1 MTRYLI
7 NAACPHCGEVAE
19 LVEET
24 DSPVALDRE
33 IPITTRWCPECGDQ
47 VELGG
52 WDLHE
57 EHEIARVTPSQEV
70 PTFRTDKENNR
81 IIVGNTAIFVLD
93 ESGERMPV
101 DHSSDLDGYVAFK
114 EKGNTERMVKSDGE
128 QATLHFTEV

>member
-1 MTRYLI
+1 MARYLI

-19 LVEET
+19 IVEET

-47 VELGG
+47 VGIG
-52 WDLHE
+52 QWDVHE

-70 PTFRTDKENNR
+70 PTFRTDKENDR
-81 IIVGNTAIFVLD
+81 IIVGNTAVFVLD
-93 ESGERMPV
+93 ESGERMAV
-101 DHSSDLDGYVAFK
+101 DHASDPDGYVAFK
-114 EKGNTERMVKSDGE
+114 EQGDTGGMVKSSGE